1 MERISAWMDG
11 ELDDQEARAAMS
23 RLLSEPEA
31 RSEWAQYQLIGDALR
46 DQYLLSIDVA
56 ERVSARLI
64 DEPTVL
70 APRRRVVST
79 RIKRYALSMA
89 ASAAA
94 VAVVGWLAWSNGPL
108 SPVDVASGPSPS
120 PSLHLASNVRP
131 YLLAHQEYSPATE
144 IQGVAPYVRTV
155 AEAPADAAR

>member
-1 MERISAWMDG
+1 MDG
-11 ELDDQEARAAMS
+11 ELNDQEARATMS

-31 RSEWAQYQLIGDALR
+31 RSGWAQYQLIGDALR
-46 DQYLLSIDVA
+46 DQYLLSIDVT
-56 ERVSARLI
+56 ERVSARLV

-70 APRRRVVST
+70 APRRRSIVPT
-79 RIKRYALSMA
+79 QFKRYALSMA

-108 SPVDVASGPSPS
+108 SPVSVASSPSPS
-120 PSLHLASNVRP
+120 PNLHLASNVRP

-155 AEAPADAAR
+155 AEAPADATR